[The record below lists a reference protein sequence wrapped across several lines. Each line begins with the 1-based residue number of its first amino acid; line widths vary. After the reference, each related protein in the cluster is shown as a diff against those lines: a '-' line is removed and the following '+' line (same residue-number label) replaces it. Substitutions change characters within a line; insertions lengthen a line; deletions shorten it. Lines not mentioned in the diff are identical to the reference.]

1 MSLSE
6 PKVIEALKNA
16 PPSWLFTPVINKEA
30 YLKKWNEKPLSIHE
44 VLRER
49 SATGFGVLLG
59 KATKTACLDVDR
71 ENLSLDQI
79 KENFKNYFGKSL
91 DELPKSI
98 SWTSGKT
105 GRYQIAFEIP
115 ENYWDLLSSH
125 KNPPELPEMELRW
138 RDKGGNHLQSVL
150 PPSKHPETG
159 SYCWINSPSTTG
171 LAEAPEWFLKGWEKL
186 SNKDIKH
193 KKKTA
198 SNTKYQRTRDELDY
212 DSSRVEEGLKKY
224 CQDHKYFTFSEYDHW
239 LKIGMA
245 LHSLSKEWEEK
256 TEGNT
261 VDLHLDDWLTWS
273 SKQHNY
279 DYSKCIKKWENDF
292 KEDGGIGMG
301 TFFDYCE
308 SNPIHPR
315 HKEWLKRQGMFKE
328 LQELEPTKE
337 PPKRKRDDLLND
349 IFESAVR
356 GDNNSYYEDF
366 AEMENRFRRKQ
377 SDIAIDLLKV
387 LRDRFTNK
395 VYSVGEVDMSKV
407 DSLEYLLEGYVIK
420 GEVGILYAPFGTGKT
435 SLACGMVKSGFHKVG
450 FLDQVRKRDS
460 FESLMIMSDGGANRF
475 KEVYEQLRL
484 KPEMVKVWASDNKQA
499 ISNWKCDLRGLIKLH
514 NYLKNNPQI
523 KLVIIDSVISMMSGT
538 HFSYCNNNEVDLI
551 VDFLRSII
559 CEPLG
564 VSIMLLS
571 HVSQDKGASSGAKRW
586 VGACGWV
593 AEIKPVTVN
602 DQEDYTQR
610 KLLIRKDPINGK
622 RVFDFKI
629 DDNGLFTPVYNSD
642 MKGDCFGELKQ
653 HIQQINFATGRKV
666 FEAKDFHQIN
676 YSTAQVNRA
685 LKEHWESKYG
695 ILKKQKNKDGEVIR
709 GKYVLKSQ
717 HILVNDDNNQ
727 QKPIGDCDFWK
738 I

>member
-1 MSLSE
+1 MALSE

-16 PPSWLFTPVINKEA
+16 PPSWLFTPVIDKEA

-59 KATKTACLDVDR
+59 KATKTACIDVDR
-71 ENLSLDQI
+71 NNLS
-79 KENFKNYFGKSL
+79 KEEIENNFQDYFGKSIK
-91 DELPKSI
+91 ELPKSI

-105 GRYQIAFEIP
+105 DRYQIAFEIP
-115 ENYWDLLSSH
+115 EDYWELLSSH

-159 SYCWINSPSTTG
+159 SYRWINSPSTTR
-171 LAEAPEWFLKGWEKL
+171 LAEAPDWFLEGWAKL

-198 SNTKYQRTRDELDY
+198 SNIKYQRTRDELDY
-212 DSSRVEEGLKKY
+212 DSSRVEDGLKKY
-224 CQDHKYFTFSEYDHW
+224 CQDHKYITFSEYDHW

-273 SKQHNY
+273 SRQHNY

-315 HKEWLKRQGMFKE
+315 HKEWLKRQGKFKE
-328 LQELEPTKE
+328 LQELEPPKE
-337 PPKRKRDDLLND
+337 PQKRKRDDLLND

-377 SDIAIDLLKV
+377 SDIAIDLLRV

-435 SLACGMVKSGFHKVG
+435 SLACGMVKSGFNKVG
-450 FLDQVRKRDS
+450 FLDQVRKREG

-499 ISNWKCDLRGLIKLH
+499 IANWKCDLRGLIKLH

-629 DDNGLFTPVYNSD
+629 DDNGLFAPVYNSD
-642 MKGDCFGELKQ
+642 MKGDAFGELKQ
-653 HIQQINFATGRKV
+653 HLQQINFATGRKV
-666 FEAKDFHQIN
+666 FDGKDFHQIK
-676 YSTAQVNRA
+676 YSSAQVNRA

>member
-1 MSLSE
+1 MALSE
-6 PKVIEALKNA
+6 PKVIEALKKA
-16 PPSWLFTPVINKEA
+16 PPSWFFTPVKNKDA
-30 YLKKWNEKPLSIHE
+30 FLKGWNEKPLSIHE
-44 VLRER
+44 VLRVR
-49 SATGFGVLLG
+49 GATGFGVLLG
-59 KATKTACLDVDR
+59 KATKTACLDFDR
-71 ENLSLDQI
+71 DKLTKEQIENKFQEWFGRSI
-79 KENFKNYFGKSL
+79 K
-91 DELPKSI
+91 ELPKSI

-105 GRYQIAFEIP
+105 DRYQIAFEIP
-115 ENYWDLLSSH
+115 EEYWDLLTSFR
-125 KNPPELPEMELRW
+125 NPPELPEMELRW

-159 SYCWINSPSTTG
+159 SYRWINSPSSTD
-171 LAEAPEWFLKGWEKL
+171 LAVAPEWFLKGWEKL
-186 SNKDIKH
+186 SKKEIKP
-193 KKKTA
+193 KK
-198 SNTKYQRTRDELDY
+198 RTWNSSGRSRYDLDY
-212 DSSRVEEGLKKY
+212 DSSRVQEGLSKY
-224 CQDHKYFTFSEYDHW
+224 CQDHKYITFSDYDHW
-239 LKIGMA
+239 NKIGMA

-273 SKQHNY
+273 SRQDNY
-279 DYSKCIKKWENDF
+279 DYSACINKWEKVY
-292 KEDGGIGMG
+292 KEDGGININ

-315 HKEWLKRQGMFKE
+315 HKEWLRKRGMFKE

-377 SDIAIDLLKV
+377 SDIAIDLLRL
-387 LRDRFTNK
+387 LRDKFTNK

-420 GEVGILYAPFGTGKT
+420 GEVGILYAPFATGKT
-435 SLACGMVKSGFHKVG
+435 SLACGMVKSGFNKVG
-450 FLDQVRKRDS
+450 FLDQVRKRDG

-475 KEVYEQLRL
+475 KEVYEELRL

-523 KLVIIDSVISMMSGT
+523 KLIIIDSVISMLSGT

-564 VSIMLLS
+564 CSIMLLS
-571 HVSQDKGASSGAKRW
+571 HLSQDKGASSGAKRW
-586 VGACGWV
+586 VGACGW
-593 AEIKPVTVN
+593 AGEIKPVTN
-602 DQEDYTQR
+602 NEQEDYTQR

-629 DDNGLFTPVYNSD
+629 DENGFFIPVYNSD

-653 HIQQINFATGRKV
+653 HIQQINFATGRRI
-666 FEAKDFHQIN
+666 FSGEDFHQIN
-676 YSTAQVNRA
+676 YSPAQINRNVRA
-685 LKEHWESKYG
+685 HCTERDG
-695 ILKKQKNKDGEVIR
+695 ILKKQKDSSGKIVR
-709 GKYVLKSQ
+709 GKYVLKTPY
-717 HILVNDDNNQ
+717 ILVNDDNNQ
-727 QKPIGDCDFWK
+727 QKPVGDYDFWK